1 VHRFTSDELLLAH
14 TQLHERLA
22 TTLAVV
28 TNIARKSKPEHL
40 PAGFRA
46 LVRSNTAAPIIQ
58 ARDGAFSLIWRIPGF
73 TTQPLVLPARLLRA
87 SDRDV
92 ATWAR
97 AEVNRCRPN
106 AINRQRT
113 ALDREI
119 ADLEA
124 RHARLER
131 DLSVKRAQRENLPR
145 ARRKEATRG

>member
-1 VHRFTSDELLLAH
+1 MHRYTPDELLLAH
-14 TQLHERLA
+14 TQLQQRLTA
-22 TTLAVV
+22 TLTVV

-40 PAGFRA
+40 PAGFRT
-46 LVRSNTAAPIIQ
+46 LVRSNTAAPVIN
-58 ARDGAFSLIWRIPGF
+58 AKDGAFILIWRIPGL

-87 SDRDV
+87 SDREV

-106 AINRQRT
+106 AI
-113 ALDREI
+113 AREI
-119 ADLEA
+119 VDLEA

-145 ARRKEATRG
+145 ARRKGTSRG